1 MINKYLVVCLS
12 DNGQLAQNPV
22 GVFCHSLQGFRY
34 YLLQI
39 WSLLSGTQVC
49 VSREGDIGVTKLS
62 FLPGR

>member
-1 MINKYLVVCLS
+1 MINKYLVVYLS
-12 DNGQLAQNPV
+12 DNGQLAL
-22 GVFCHSLQGFRY
+22 FCHSLQGFRY

-49 VSREGDIGVTKLS
+49 VSREGNIGVTKLS